1 VGKGSTYETSELT
14 MFLVVVGMLA
24 LQQHEVLTIQNNR
37 VAHLLL
43 NIVWTILVFF
53 LNLNVTLSQII
64 TLWFPIVK
72 LIISCAN
79 ENNLF
84 SRTMAWFSFVA
95 VFCWSNLTW
104 WCGWARKRA
113 TRCKMTEE
121 MEVHGCWMHA
131 QIKMYTHA
139 QKCKIWDA

>member
-1 VGKGSTYETSELT
+1 

-95 VFCWSNLTW
+95 VFC
-104 WCGWARKRA
+104 
-113 TRCKMTEE
+113 
-121 MEVHGCWMHA
+121 
-131 QIKMYTHA
+131 
-139 QKCKIWDA
+139 